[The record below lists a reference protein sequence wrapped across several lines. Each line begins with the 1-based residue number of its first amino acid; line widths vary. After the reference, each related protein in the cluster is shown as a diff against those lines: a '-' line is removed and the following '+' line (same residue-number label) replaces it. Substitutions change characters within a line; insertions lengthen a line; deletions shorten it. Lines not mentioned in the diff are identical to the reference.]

1 MGAGG
6 AFNTFGDV
14 ASHFLLKVTSCIGGA
29 GERVLCAHTLSS
41 SNGGTE
47 RCQLALKS

>member
-14 ASHFLLKVTSCIGGA
+14 ASHFLLKVTSCIGD
-29 GERVLCAHTLSS
+29 GERVYAHT
-41 SNGGTE
+41 
-47 RCQLALKS
+47 